1 MAKLFNQL
9 RPDATHGEKR
19 VYDLLA
25 RLSDDYW
32 VWPELSVGEQYP
44 DFVVAHPRLGIAVLE
59 VKDWVEV
66 CEADAS
72 SVLVRTR
79 DGAQRREHN
88 PLQATR
94 AKAIAVASKLEARPK
109 LLHTGGPFQGKLKLA
124 WTYAVV
130 FPNLTR
136 MWIYTLGDVFEPS
149 YLVADDDLH
158 PSRFED
164 RMRGLAWRFP
174 AQLEPGDMDEV
185 RAALQPQLIIRDSRT
200 GGEVGIADMRQEQVA
215 KEGLFA
221 AKGNELDEEVTPE
234 GKRIAVK
241 QLGVRLVR
249 GVAGSGKTLV
259 LALRARFLAE
269 AYPDWQILVTTFNK
283 ALAEDLA
290 ARLAGH
296 SDRITVQHFHA
307 LCAQMLGSI
316 GVWQGGPVGDSMGLL
331 ANLLPREFPA
341 VNQWDAAF
349 LASEIAWIKDCGIR
363 SEEDYLQIARAGR
376 GERLSRAERSQLYR
390 IYQRYEERLR
400 DRRRFDWQ
408 DVPLL
413 VQRAIENG
421 DLTPPAYHAI
431 LVDEAQDFAPT
442 WFDVLRHLLLPDQ
455 PSMFL
460 AADSTQR
467 IYRSFSWRAMGLHVV
482 GRTRILPRSYRSTY
496 EIMRAAAVLV
506 EDNPD
511 LKATL
516 ADEEE
521 EPLRSELDPAWM
533 RHGPQPELRRF
544 NSRPDE
550 VSYLA
555 RRINSLI
562 AEGYA
567 PGDIVVLH
575 ARAFGPE
582 QYRSALRQAGVA
594 QISLDPAAVGRRDVV
609 QFATI
614 HSVKGLEYRV
624 VFIVQA
630 QLLFESD
637 RPIPFS
643 ERAKFTADQLR
654 LLYVAMTRARDL
666 LTISYQSRLPKELG
680 ILEEHLRLAEM
691 DADDFSYDRF

>member
-1 MAKLFNQL
+1 MFELFTCL
-9 RPDATHGEKR
+9 PD
-19 VYDLLA
+19 DF
-25 RLSDDYW
+25 W
-32 VWPELSVGEQYP
+32 VWPELSIGEQYP
-44 DFVVAHPRLGIAVLE
+44 DFVMLHPHLGVAVLE
-59 VKDWVEV
+59 VKDWVDV
-66 CEADAS
+66 READAAG
-72 SVLVRTR
+72 VLVRTR
-79 DGAQRREHN
+79 DGQERRESN
-88 PLQATR
+88 PVQNAR
-94 AKAIAVASKLEARPK
+94 NKAIAVATRLERRPK
-109 LLHTGGPFQGKLKLA
+109 LTHRGGPHQGKLKLP

-136 MWIYTLGDVFEPS
+136 MLIFGLGDVYEPN
-149 YLVADDDLH
+149 YLIADDDLH
-158 PSRFED
+158 PTRFEECL
-164 RMRGLAWRFP
+164 RRLAWRFP

-185 RAALQPQLIIRDSRT
+185 RAALQPSLIIHDVRT
-200 GGEVGIADMRQEQVA
+200 GNEVGIADMRQEQVA
-215 KEGLFA
+215 KEGLFGV
-221 AKGNELDEEVTPE
+221 KDTELEEEVTPE
-234 GKRIAVK
+234 GRRIATK

-283 ALAEDLA
+283 ALADDLSL
-290 ARLAGH
+290 RLAGQ
-296 SDRITVQHFHA
+296 SDRISVQHFHA
-307 LCAQMLGSI
+307 LCAQILGTI
-316 GVWQGGPVGDSMGLL
+316 GAWQSGPVNDSLGQIT
-331 ANLLPREFPA
+331 NLLTREFPNVTA
-341 VNQWDAAF
+341 WDATF
-349 LASEIAWIKDCGIR
+349 LQQEIAWLKDCGIG
-363 SEEDYLQIARAGR
+363 SEEEYLQVARSGR
-376 GERLSRAERSQLYR
+376 GERLSRTDRAQIYR

-408 DVPLL
+408 DVPLM
-413 VQRAIENG
+413 VRRAIEDG

-442 WFDVLRHLLLPDQ
+442 WFEVLRLLLRPEQ

-521 EPLRSELDPAWM
+521 EQLQSELDPVWM

-544 NSRPDE
+544 GSRPDE
-550 VSYLA
+550 VKFMA
-555 RRINSLI
+555 QRIKTLLS
-562 AEGYA
+562 EGYA

-575 ARAFGPE
+575 PRAFGPNE
-582 QYRSALRQAGVA
+582 YRSGLRSAGTSG
-594 QISLDPAAVGRRDVV
+594 ISLDPEASGRRDAI

-614 HSVKGLEYRV
+614 HSVKGLEYRI
-624 VFIVQA
+624 VFIAQA
-630 QLLFESD
+630 HLLFDSD

-654 LLYVAMTRARDL
+654 LLYVAMTRARDRL
-666 LTISYQSRLPKELG
+666 YIGYQNRLPKELE
-680 ILEEHLRLAEM
+680 ILDEHLRLA
-691 DADDFSYDRF
+691 DLDQDDFPYGPF